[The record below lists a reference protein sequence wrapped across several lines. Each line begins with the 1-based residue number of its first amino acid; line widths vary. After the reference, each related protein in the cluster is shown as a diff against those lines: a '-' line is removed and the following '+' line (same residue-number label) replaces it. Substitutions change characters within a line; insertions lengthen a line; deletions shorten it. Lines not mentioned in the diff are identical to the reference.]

1 MIVLNKNLKYLFEF
15 APRLTVY
22 DDMLKGKIRT
32 DKSVFRA
39 SRYWEEKGRK
49 IGENGNRLRFETDDL
64 LPVPSTCLVL
74 DDEDS
79 DWELIHLDGDYK
91 NCKVENLEPVL
102 FVDEDPMEQLYD
114 EIKSLKEQLITK
126 RDEAKNYKNETDIQ
140 DMMIDNLNK
149 QLAYEQGRVK
159 ELNKEL
165 KKKEQEI
172 RRLFSIID
180 SKSSN

>member
-102 FVDEDPMEQLYD
+102 FVDEDPMEQL
-114 EIKSLKEQLITK
+114 
-126 RDEAKNYKNETDIQ
+126 
-140 DMMIDNLNK
+140 
-149 QLAYEQGRVK
+149 
-159 ELNKEL
+159 
-165 KKKEQEI
+165 
-172 RRLFSIID
+172 
-180 SKSSN
+180 